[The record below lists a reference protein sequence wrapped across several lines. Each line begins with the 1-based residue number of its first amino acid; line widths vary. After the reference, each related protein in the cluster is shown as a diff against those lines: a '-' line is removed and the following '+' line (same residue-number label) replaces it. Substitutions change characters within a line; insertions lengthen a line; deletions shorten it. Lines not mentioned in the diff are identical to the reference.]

1 VSSGGEALACRQWV
15 VSGRVQGVGFRWFVE
30 NNAEALGI
38 RGWVANLPD
47 GSVEVVGLASE
58 ETLGLFEQVL
68 SRGPRSARVE
78 LITSQDVPHDIV
90 DSKSFIIKH

>member
-1 VSSGGEALACRQWV
+1 MDRGGEGLACRQWV
-15 VSGRVQGVGFRWFVE
+15 VSGRVQGVGFRWFVL
-30 NNAEALGI
+30 NNAEALGV

-47 GSVEVVGLASE
+47 GAVEVVGLASE
-58 ETLGLFEQVL
+58 STLGLLEDVL

-78 LITSQDVPHDIV
+78 RITSQDVPHQTV